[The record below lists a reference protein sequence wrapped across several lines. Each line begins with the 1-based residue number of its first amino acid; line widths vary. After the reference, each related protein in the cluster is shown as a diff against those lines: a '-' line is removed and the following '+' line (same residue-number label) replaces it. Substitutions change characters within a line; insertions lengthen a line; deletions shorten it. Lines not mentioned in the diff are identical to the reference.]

1 MILKVLIVDDDA
13 FSRTDLKT
21 MIDWERAGFFISGEA
36 SSVTGAIQFIENNM
50 PDIVI
55 TDMHM
60 PCMSGVELIDH
71 INKNWPQIKVI
82 ALSAYDDFD
91 YVKQSMKKGA
101 VDYVLKHLLNP
112 GNLLDILETARD
124 AVMKY
129 RSECN
134 QRNLITEQLS
144 DRKSILCKEFI
155 QSLITG
161 ELTDSDEI
169 ASSISTLDINID
181 KKNLVVAIAEIDD
194 FAFIEEK
201 FSPKEMDALIRT
213 FLEMA
218 RGILSDWE
226 KSIIEHLSKGR
237 FIIIFSLGDVYSML
251 FIYNSLYT
259 MIDRIRSGVK
269 KYLNV
274 TACFS
279 ASKVYSD
286 ISKISQA
293 YREADLMLKDKFYKG
308 KNSILIEDT
317 ERKKEDG
324 FLCLDIRDERDLIAA
339 LRELDN
345 EKVKQLIDMIFDR
358 ILNNRLGSKS
368 TQMICAELI
377 NIVNKVTKETGLEIS
392 KIYTNDEIPYNMM
405 QKYETIVDIKE
416 WIMGLYGKLIII
428 LRNLKV
434 GNKHSEI
441 TRKAIEYVNKNYKKD
456 ISLSEIAEFTG
467 VSNSYISRVFKEDCG
482 MGFVEYLNRIR
493 VENAKNLIEN
503 GKFKLKEIVAKVGFN
518 NYNYFF
524 RVFKD
529 IEGMTPLEYEQICRK

>member
-1 MILKVLIVDDDA
+1 MLKVLIVDDNA

-21 MIDWERAGFFISGEA
+21 MIDWEKTGYFISGEA
-36 SSVTGAIQFIENNM
+36 SSAPGAIQLIENDI

-60 PCMSGVELIDH
+60 PSMNGVELIDR
-71 INKNWPQIKVI
+71 INENWPQIKVI
-82 ALSAYDDFD
+82 AISAYDDFD

-101 VDYVLKHLLNP
+101 VDYVLKHHLNSDT
-112 GNLLDILETARD
+112 LLDILQSAKD

-129 RSECN
+129 RIECN
-134 QRNLITEQLS
+134 QRNMLTEQILN
-144 DRKSILCKEFI
+144 RKSTLCKEFI
-155 QSLITG
+155 QALMTG
-161 ELTDSDEI
+161 EQTDSNEI
-169 ASSISTLDINID
+169 ASSIASLGINID
-181 KKNLVVAIAEIDD
+181 NKNLVVSIAEIDD
-194 FAFIEEK
+194 FAFIEER
-201 FSPKEMDALIRT
+201 FSSKEIDALIKT

-218 RGILSDWE
+218 RGILGDWE
-226 KSIIEHLSKGR
+226 KSFIEHFSKGR
-237 FIIIFSLGDVYSML
+237 FVIIFSLGDAYSML
-251 FIYNSLYT
+251 FIYNKLYT
-259 MIDRIRSGVK
+259 MIDRLRSGVR

-286 ISKISQA
+286 ISRISQA
-293 YREADLMLKDKFYKG
+293 YHEADIMLKDKFYKG
-308 KNSILIEDT
+308 KDSILIENT
-317 ERKKEDG
+317 ERKAEDG
-324 FLCLDIRDERDLIAA
+324 FLCLDIRDERDLIAT
-339 LRELDN
+339 LRELDS
-345 EKVKQLIDMIFDR
+345 ERVKQHIDTIFDR

-377 NIVNKVTKETGLEIS
+377 NIVNKVAKETGLEIS
-392 KIYTNDEIPYNMM
+392 QIYTNEEIPYNMM
-405 QKYETIVDIKE
+405 QKYETIVDIKQ
-416 WIMGLYGKLIII
+416 WITGLYDKLIAI

-441 TRKAIEYVNKNYKKD
+441 TRRAIEYVNKNYKKD

-482 MGFVEYLNRIR
+482 MGFVEFLNRIR

-503 GKFKLKEIVAKVGFN
+503 GKLKLKEIVVKVGFN

-529 IEGMTPLEYEQICRK
+529 IEGMTPLEYEQNCGK